1 MINLEWE
8 ELDRLEVDEK
18 LEQILKFSYDAWISD
33 PKNIRFFVRAFFLKW
48 YLQIDNFDIESYEEQ
63 DEKLRYM
70 YSYGEQELLDIPEVK
85 WIMGYCLSL
94 NPECF
99 MGEENYDDV
108 QLKGDKYL
116 REASLA
122 NPEDVFLKDS
132 YYASGG
138 KSVKEF
144 VKWESENR
152 EQLTNY
158 LQANFNYDSLFS
170 DYFKEM
176 VTMDFGEKMRKKGIL
191 EKLFS
196 KLKKKDRHE

>member
-8 ELDRLEVDEK
+8 ELDRLEVDGK

-33 PKNIRFFVRAFFLKW
+33 PKNTHFFVRAFFLKW

-99 MGEENYDDV
+99 MGEEDYDDLR
-108 QLKGDKYL
+108 LKGKKYL

-132 YYASGG
+132 YCASGG

-152 EQLTNY
+152 EQLANY

-176 VTMDFGEKMRKKGIL
+176 VTMYISGKIQEKGIL
-191 EKLFS
+191 ERLFS
-196 KLKKKDRHE
+196 KLKKKDKGN

>member
-8 ELDRLEVDEK
+8 ELDRLEVDGK

-33 PKNIRFFVRAFFLKW
+33 PKNTHFFVRAFFLKW

-99 MGEENYDDV
+99 MGEEDYDDLL
-108 QLKGDKYL
+108 LKGKKYL

-152 EQLTNY
+152 EQLANY

-176 VTMDFGEKMRKKGIL
+176 VTMYISGKIQEKGIL
-191 EKLFS
+191 ERLFS
-196 KLKKKDRHE
+196 KLKKKDKGN

>member
-8 ELDRLEVDEK
+8 ELDRLEVDGK

-33 PKNIRFFVRAFFLKW
+33 PKNTHFFVRAFFLKW

-99 MGEENYDDV
+99 MGEEDYDDLR
-108 QLKGDKYL
+108 LKGKKYL

-152 EQLTNY
+152 EQLANY

-176 VTMDFGEKMRKKGIL
+176 VTMYISGKIQEKGIL
-191 EKLFS
+191 ERL
-196 KLKKKDRHE
+196 

>member
-8 ELDRLEVDEK
+8 ELDRLEVDGK

-33 PKNIRFFVRAFFLKW
+33 PKNTHFFVRAFFLKW

-99 MGEENYDDV
+99 MGEEDYDDLR
-108 QLKGDKYL
+108 LKGKKYL

-152 EQLTNY
+152 EQLANY

-176 VTMDFGEKMRKKGIL
+176 VTMYISG
-191 EKLFS
+191 
-196 KLKKKDRHE
+196 

>member
-8 ELDRLEVDEK
+8 ELDRLEVDGK

-33 PKNIRFFVRAFFLKW
+33 PKNTHFFVRAFFLKW

-99 MGEENYDDV
+99 MGEEDYDDLR
-108 QLKGDKYL
+108 LKGKKYL

-152 EQLTNY
+152 EQLANY

-176 VTMDFGEKMRKKGIL
+176 VTMYISGKIQEKGIL
-191 EKLFS
+191 ERLFS
-196 KLKKKDRHE
+196 KLKKKDEGN

>member
-99 MGEENYDDV
+99 MGEEGYDDV
-108 QLKGDKYL
+108 QLTGDKYL

-138 KSVKEF
+138 KSIKEF
-144 VKWESENR
+144 MKWKSETENNWQIICKQTLIMTPFSQIILRKWLQWILVK
-152 EQLTNY
+152 
-158 LQANFNYDSLFS
+158 
-170 DYFKEM
+170 KC
-176 VTMDFGEKMRKKGIL
+176 EKKA
-191 EKLFS
+191 F
-196 KLKKKDRHE
+196 

>member
-8 ELDRLEVDEK
+8 ELDRLEVDGK

-33 PKNIRFFVRAFFLKW
+33 PKNTHFFVRAFFLKW

-99 MGEENYDDV
+99 MGEEDYDDLR
-108 QLKGDKYL
+108 LKGKKYL

-152 EQLTNY
+152 EQLANY

-176 VTMDFGEKMRKKGIL
+176 VTMYISGKIQEKGIL
-191 EKLFS
+191 ERLFS
-196 KLKKKDRHE
+196 KLKKKD

>member
-8 ELDRLEVDEK
+8 ELDRLEVDGK

-33 PKNIRFFVRAFFLKW
+33 PKNTHFFVRAFFLKW

-99 MGEENYDDV
+99 MGEEDYDDLR
-108 QLKGDKYL
+108 LKGKKYL

-152 EQLTNY
+152 EQLANY

-176 VTMDFGEKMRKKGIL
+176 VTMYISGKIQEKGIL
-191 EKLFS
+191 ERLFS
-196 KLKKKDRHE
+196 KL

>member
-8 ELDRLEVDEK
+8 ELDRLEVDGK
-18 LEQILKFSYDAWISD
+18 LEQILKFSHDAWISD
-33 PKNIRFFVRAFFLKW
+33 PKNTHFFVRAFFLKW

-99 MGEENYDDV
+99 MGEEDYDDLR
-108 QLKGDKYL
+108 LKGKKYL

-152 EQLTNY
+152 EQLANY

-176 VTMDFGEKMRKKGIL
+176 VTMYISGKIQEKGIL
-191 EKLFS
+191 ERLFS
-196 KLKKKDRHE
+196 KLKKKDKGN

>member
-99 MGEENYDDV
+99 MGEEGYDDV
-108 QLKGDKYL
+108 QLKGEKYL

-122 NPEDVFLKDS
+122 SPEDVFLKDS

-144 VKWESENR
+144 VKWKSENR
-152 EQLTNY
+152 EQLANY
-158 LQANFNYDSLFS
+158 LQANFN
-170 DYFKEM
+170 
-176 VTMDFGEKMRKKGIL
+176 
-191 EKLFS
+191 
-196 KLKKKDRHE
+196 